1 MSLQNWI
8 RLLILSLLWGGSFLF
23 AAIAIKGWPAGT
35 GNSIPPLTVVL
46 IRVAVASL
54 TLLVVLRLMGVALPR
69 GHAVWVAFLGM
80 GLLNNVIP
88 FSLIFWGQSQLPASV
103 AAGLASILN
112 ATTPL
117 FTVIVAHVLTAD
129 EKATPVKIAA
139 LCIGLA
145 GVAAMIGADVVSQ
158 IGASVAGQLA
168 CLGAALTYAFAGLF
182 GRRFKA
188 MGVTPMQTA
197 FGQVAASTLMML
209 TIAGLVEQPLSAAA
223 PGAVPLAAVVAMGV
237 VSTALAY
244 ILFFQILASAG
255 ATNLALVTFLIPV
268 SGILL
273 GWAVLGEALKPQHF
287 LGMACIALSLALIDG
302 RLFRRS
308 GIR

>member
-112 ATTPL
+112 AT
-117 FTVIVAHVLTAD
+117 
-129 EKATPVKIAA
+129 
-139 LCIGLA
+139 C
-145 GVAAMIGADVVSQ
+145 
-158 IGASVAGQLA
+158 
-168 CLGAALTYAFAGLF
+168 
-182 GRRFKA
+182 
-188 MGVTPMQTA
+188 
-197 FGQVAASTLMML
+197 
-209 TIAGLVEQPLSAAA
+209 
-223 PGAVPLAAVVAMGV
+223 
-237 VSTALAY
+237 
-244 ILFFQILASAG
+244 
-255 ATNLALVTFLIPV
+255 
-268 SGILL
+268 
-273 GWAVLGEALKPQHF
+273 
-287 LGMACIALSLALIDG
+287 
-302 RLFRRS
+302 
-308 GIR
+308 